1 LAPLRD
7 DKVLILGSGGATHDL
22 AAMADYQRDDPAVA
36 YAEAFDRW
44 LETAVTT
51 GDNTALANFR
61 RLAPEADRN
70 HPYPAE
76 HFLPL
81 LVTAGA
87 GASPSG
93 AATRLHTHFEYGV
106 LSLAAYRW
114 D

>member
-1 LAPLRD
+1 MAPLRD

-22 AAMADYQRDDPAVA
+22 AAMADYRRDDPAVA

-44 LETAVTT
+44 LEAAVTT

-61 RLAPEADRN
+61 RLAPGADRN

-87 GASPSG
+87 GAPSG